1 MGFLDQL
8 MSMFGSKPQQPQ
20 QQQQQK
26 AAPPQGGLVG
36 GAVRDKAYRDAY
48 LQYQLAMQENGETP
62 MPYEQWLAA
71 QESLLKQPAKTEA
84 KK

>member
-48 LQYQLAMQENGETP
+48 LQYSLAAQEAGQTP
-62 MPYEQWLAA
+62 LPYQDWLAA
-71 QESLLKQPAKTEA
+71 QDALLKQPAKTEE